1 MDMPL
6 VVLVNGISA
15 TGKTTIG
22 RQVAAALGLPYFAK
36 DVVKEALFDAL
47 GYSDKA
53 WAHKLS
59 GATHAVLNPI
69 LEEELKCGRGFVL
82 EANFNPQYDIDKF
95 ARWHSLYEYR
105 VVQILC
111 YADGEVVFERF
122 KQRVESG
129 ERHPGHCDQGSVE
142 AYRGYLM
149 TGKQAPLAVEGRVI
163 EVDTTDFA
171 KVDID
176 KIVAEIGSG

>member
-22 RQVAAALGLPYFAK
+22 RQVAARLNLPYFAK

-82 EANFNPQYDIDKF
+82 EANFNPQFDVEKF
-95 ARWHSLYEYR
+95 SRWQTRYGFQI
-105 VVQILC
+105 VQILC
-111 YADGEVVFERF
+111 HAQGEVVFERF
-122 KQRVESG
+122 KRRVESG
-129 ERHPGHCDQGSVE
+129 ERHPGHCDHDSVE

-149 TGKQAPLAVEGRVI
+149 TGKQDPLAVPSRVI

-171 KVDID
+171 QVDID
-176 KIVAEIGSG
+176 KIAREIAP